1 MRIVIDVQGAQGLNR
16 ARGIGRVSIELVH
29 ALARCAGANE
39 LWLLANGSLT
49 ESLAEFEATF
59 GDAVP
64 LERTRIF
71 DVPGDVWE
79 AAPANLW
86 RARASELAREAFLQ
100 DLRPDAVVVTSLF
113 EGLHD
118 NAVTSIGA
126 LGSGCRTA
134 AVLYDLIPLSY
145 PDVYIPDA
153 LSKRWYFRKL
163 QSLKNAGALLAISD
177 YSAGDAI
184 QRLGVAEE
192 RVRTMPLAA
201 HRRFRPVTIAA
212 DAAKILLS
220 RYRIDRPFVMCTGG
234 IDHRKNIERLVEA
247 FAMLKARTDDRYQLV
262 IVCACSDDDRRRLEA
277 LARQHGLPE
286 NRLVLTGYLP
296 DDELVALYNLAALF
310 VFPSLAEGFGLPVL
324 EAMACGTPVVA
335 SNSTSLPELVG
346 HAEALFDPASA
357 LAISDKLHHVLSDA
371 DLRRHLGEHGLK
383 RSARFSWDTA
393 GQIALEALER
403 MAHRANGPVAAASF
417 ARQARPRLAFVSP
430 LPPDRSG
437 VADYSAELL
446 RELAVYYDIEL
457 VNPNATLADDW
468 LTANFPLRSIAWF
481 EANAKRYDRIVYQV
495 GNSVFHLHMFD
506 LLSRFPGTVVLHD
519 FFLGD
524 TILWA
529 DHMRLLRGG
538 AFLRALYRSHGY
550 GALVSY
556 FEKGEAQAPVV
567 FPSNR
572 EVLESAQ
579 GVIVHSRHALLEAHR
594 WYGEDFCSDWAV
606 VPQLR
611 RVVPDRPRAEARERL
626 GLAADDFVVC
636 SFGHISP
643 IKMVDRILSAWRM
656 SSLAQRQDC
665 VLVLVGEGGGPYF
678 QDLVLQTE
686 NADAPGR
693 FRVTGHVST
702 DEYNTWL
709 AAADVAVQLRTRSR
723 GETSRAV
730 LDALA
735 SGCPTIF
742 NAHGSAAELP
752 ADVGVRLAD
761 GFGDEDLVVALEDCH
776 ARTDL
781 RAIGRAGRD
790 YVRHVCE
797 PAQVG
802 ALYRDAIERFA
813 AEHRLSRQRVLVEAI
828 ANIPSDAPPAA
839 GDLVALARVM
849 ARHGRTSG
857 TTVFVGLP
865 SDTIGSMTEMLA
877 WLIKSAPIGIRIE
890 TVLIRE
896 KEIWSAHNLTSQ
908 LLKLGKPLVAD
919 ELVEMGVGDYLVC
932 LGRRGEGQWAE
943 IARHLHLR
951 GVAVHFMDPAMF
963 ISDGKSNRA
972 NQEVRAAQW
981 FADIGIPV
989 ATSSALH
996 RGH

>member
-1 MRIVIDVQGAQGLNR
+1 MRIVIDVQGAQSLNR
-16 ARGIGRVSIELVH
+16 ARGIGRASIELVH

-39 LWLLANGSLT
+39 LWLLANGALT
-49 ESLAEFEATF
+49 ESLADFETTF

-79 AAPANLW
+79 AAPANVW
-86 RARASELAREAFLQ
+86 RARASELEREAFLQ

-118 NAVTSIGA
+118 NAVTSIGS
-126 LGSGCRTA
+126 LGPGSRTA
-134 AVLYDLIPLSY
+134 AVLYDLIPLTY
-145 PDVYIPDA
+145 PDVYIADEP
-153 LSKRWYFRKL
+153 SKRWYFRKL
-163 QSLKNAGALLAISD
+163 QSLKNAGTLLAISD

-184 QRLGVAEE
+184 QRLGVANE
-192 RVRTMPLAA
+192 RLRTMPLAA
-201 HRRFRPVTIAA
+201 HGRFRPVTIAA
-212 DAAKILLS
+212 DAAKTLLG

-247 FAMLKARTDDRYQLV
+247 FAILKARTDDRYQLV

-286 NRLVLTGYLP
+286 NRLVLTGYIP

-324 EAMACGTPVVA
+324 EAMACGTPA
-335 SNSTSLPELVG
+335 ITSNTTSLPELVG

-357 LAISDKLHHVLSDA
+357 RAISDKLHHVLSDTE
-371 DLRRHLGEHGLK
+371 LRRHLGEHGLK
-383 RSARFSWDTA
+383 RSACFSWDTA

-403 MAHRANGPVAAASF
+403 MAHLANGPVAVASF
-417 ARQARPRLAFVSP
+417 VRQPRPRLAFVSP

-437 VADYSAELL
+437 VAAYSAELL
-446 RELAVYYDIEL
+446 RELAAHYDIEL
-457 VNPNATLADDW
+457 VKPNATLGDDW
-468 LTANFPLRSIAWF
+468 LMANFPLRSVAWF
-481 EANAKRYDRIVYQV
+481 EANAGRYDRIVYQF

-524 TILWA
+524 MILWA
-529 DHMRLLRGG
+529 GHMRLLSGD
-538 AFLRALYRSHGY
+538 AFLRTLYRSHGY
-550 GALVSY
+550 GGLVAY
-556 FEKGEAQAPVV
+556 HEKGEAAAPTV
-567 FPSNR
+567 FPCNR

-579 GVIVHSRHALLEAHR
+579 GVIVHSRHALLEAYR
-594 WYGEDFCSDWAV
+594 WYGENFCSDWAV
-606 VPQLR
+606 IPQLR
-611 RVVPDRPRAEARERL
+611 RLVPDMPRAEARERL
-626 GLAADDFVVC
+626 GLGVDDFVAC

-643 IKMVDRILSAWRM
+643 TKMVDRIASAWRT
-656 SSLAQRQDC
+656 SSLAHRRDC

-678 QDLVLQTE
+678 EDLVSQAQ
-686 NADAPGR
+686 NSDAPGR
-693 FRVTGHVST
+693 IRVTGHVSA
-702 DEYNTWL
+702 DEYNRWL
-709 AAADVAVQLRTRSR
+709 GAADVAVQLRTRSR

-735 SGCPTIF
+735 SGCPIIF

-752 ADVGVRLAD
+752 ANVGVRLAD
-761 GFGDEDLVVALEDCH
+761 SFSDEDLVVALEDCR

-781 RAIGRAGRD
+781 RALGRAGRE
-790 YVRHVCE
+790 YVRTACG
-797 PAQVG
+797 PARIG

-813 AEHRLSRQRVLVEAI
+813 VEHRLARQRVLVEAI
-828 ANIPSDAPPAA
+828 ANIPSDDPPAK

-849 ARHGRTSG
+849 ARHRRISE

-865 SDTIGSMTEMLA
+865 SDAIDGISESLA
-877 WLIKSAPIGIRIE
+877 WLIKSAPMRIRIE
-890 TVLIRE
+890 PVLVRD
-896 KEIWSAHNLTSQ
+896 KEIRLAHRLTSQ
-908 LLKLGKPLVAD
+908 LLRLGEPVVAD
-919 ELVEMGVGDYLVC
+919 ELVEMDAGDYLVC
-932 LGRRGEGQWAE
+932 LGRQGEGQWSEA
-943 IARHLHLR
+943 ARHLHLR

-963 ISDGKSNRA
+963 VSDGMSNVPEQR
-972 NQEVRAAQW
+972 VRAARW
-981 FADIGIPV
+981 FADIGIPL
-989 ATSSALH
+989 SSS
-996 RGH
+996 

>member
-1 MRIVIDVQGAQGLNR
+1 MRIVVDVQGAQSLNR
-16 ARGIGRVSIELVH
+16 TRGIGRASIELVH

-39 LWLLANGSLT
+39 LWLLANGALT
-49 ESLAEFEATF
+49 ESLADFEANF

-64 LERTRIF
+64 LERTRLF

-86 RARASELAREAFLQ
+86 RARASELTREAFLQ

-126 LGSGCRTA
+126 LGSGYQTA
-134 AVLYDLIPLSY
+134 AVLYDLIPLAY
-145 PDVYIPDA
+145 PDIYLPDA

-163 QSLKNAGALLAISD
+163 QSLKNAGALLAISQ

-192 RVRTMPLAA
+192 RVTTMPLAA
-201 HRRFRPVTIAA
+201 HKRFRPVTIAA
-212 DAAKILLS
+212 DAAKMLLG

-234 IDHRKNIERLVEA
+234 IDHRKNIERLIEA
-247 FAMLKARTDDRYQLV
+247 FAILKERTDDQYQLV
-262 IVCACSDDDRRRLEA
+262 VVCACSDNDRRRLEG
-277 LARQHGLPE
+277 LARQHGLPD
-286 NRLVLTGYLP
+286 NRLVLTGYVP
-296 DDELVALYNLAALF
+296 DDELVALYYLATLF

-324 EAMACGTPVVA
+324 EAMACGTPVIA

-357 LAISDKLHHVLSDA
+357 PAISDKLHRVLSDT

-383 RSARFSWDTA
+383 RSACFSWDTT

-403 MAHRANGPVAAASF
+403 MTRPATRSVTAASLVP
-417 ARQARPRLAFVSP
+417 QLRPRLAFVSP

-457 VNPNATLADDW
+457 VNANAAITDEW
-468 LTANFPLRSIAWF
+468 LKANFPLRSIAWF
-481 EANAKRYDRIVYQV
+481 EANAKRYDRIVYQF

-524 TILWA
+524 MIHWSV
-529 DHMRLLRGG
+529 HMRLLRGD
-538 AFLRALYRSHGY
+538 AFLRTLYRSHGY
-550 GALVSY
+550 GALVAY
-556 FEKGEAQAPVV
+556 YEKGEAAAPTV

-572 EVLESAQ
+572 EVLEAAQ

-594 WYGEDFCSDWAV
+594 WYGEGFCSDWAV
-606 VPQLR
+606 IPQLR
-611 RVVPDRPRAEARERL
+611 RVVPGVSRMEARESL
-626 GLAADDFVVC
+626 GLGADDFVVC

-643 IKMVDRILSAWRM
+643 TKLVDRILSAWRK
-656 SSLAQRQDC
+656 SSLAPRRDC
-665 VLVLVGEGGGPYF
+665 VLVLVGEGDGAYV
-678 QDLVLQTE
+678 QDLVSKAQ
-686 NADAPGR
+686 NADVPDR

-702 DEYNTWL
+702 DAYNTWL

-730 LDALA
+730 LDVLA
-735 SGCPTIF
+735 SGCPIIF

-752 ADVGVRLAD
+752 AGVGVRLAD
-761 GFGDEDLVVALEDCH
+761 SFSDEDLVAALEDCRG
-776 ARTDL
+776 RTDL

-790 YVRHVCE
+790 YVQRVCG

-813 AEHRLSRQRVLVEAI
+813 VEHRLARQRVLVEAI
-828 ANIPSDAPPAA
+828 ANIPADAPPAA

-849 ARHGRTSG
+849 ARHGRISG

-865 SDTIGSMTEMLA
+865 SDTIGTMAEIVA
-877 WLIKSAPIGIRIE
+877 WLIKAAPIGMRIE
-890 TVLIRE
+890 PVLIRD
-896 KEIWSAHNLTSQ
+896 KEIWSAHHLTIQ
-908 LLKLGKPLVAD
+908 LLKVGSPLVAD
-919 ELVEMGVGDYLVC
+919 ELVEMGAGDYLVC
-932 LGRRGEGQWAE
+932 LSRRDEAPWTQ
-943 IARHLHLR
+943 IARQMHLR
-951 GVAVHFMDPAMF
+951 GVAVHFMDPAIF
-963 ISDGKSNRA
+963 LSDGQSTVAEHK
-972 NQEVRAAQW
+972 VRAAQW
-981 FADIGIPV
+981 FADIGIPLS
-989 ATSSALH
+989 TS
-996 RGH
+996 